1 MSKAENEQAYWA
13 FSYRPLKNSADGEL
27 MDYLNSIPKKQ
38 SKDMAIQ
45 AIRAYWRVTAA
56 MDLGDKTDEEI
67 RILGLTCCNML
78 ESQSDYIRSMLL
90 LPPRVTHTI
99 VSSNGHNMNPAPVS
113 SNSSM
118 GGVGE
123 NIPKTPEKDLK
134 SEDDESIAEIN
145 SDLMNF

>member
-13 FSYRPLKNSADGEL
+13 FSYRPIKSSADGEL
-27 MDYLNSIPKKQ
+27 MDFLNSIPKKQ

-56 MDLGDKTDEEI
+56 MERGDKTDEEI

-78 ESQSDYIRSMLL
+78 ESHSDYIRSMLL

-99 VSSNGHNMNPAPVS
+99 VPSNSHNMNSTNVS
-113 SNSSM
+113 SNRNISDN
-118 GGVGE
+118 GA

-134 SEDDESIAEIN
+134 SEDDEAIAEIN
-145 SDLMNF
+145 SDIMNF